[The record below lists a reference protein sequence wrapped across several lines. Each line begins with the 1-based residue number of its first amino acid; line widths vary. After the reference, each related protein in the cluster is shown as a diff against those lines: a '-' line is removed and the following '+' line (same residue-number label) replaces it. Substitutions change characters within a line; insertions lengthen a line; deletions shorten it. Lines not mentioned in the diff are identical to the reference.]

1 MAAYITQV
9 KQAIDR
15 FIRNASST
23 SVVTATTAQGPM
35 LINELWIAAED
46 VTNRWTESLGGT
58 GTSAVASSGRSRLLQ
73 LKAPANADGAILYS
87 KAIAPN
93 PAAASATNNLWQR
106 MTLEFEA
113 TLVNVASFT
122 NTVAMIGG
130 IHNSSVSRGDSDIAA
145 FVLDGDDLAVVTDN
159 GGTETLTAITGLT
172 LTSANLYKVVLRNG
186 AAEFWVNRTLR
197 VTHTTNLPSGI
208 AMIGFRVVADAG
220 LNAELHLGSVRW
232 YLEDA

>member
-122 NTVAMIGG
+122 NTSSMIGG
-130 IHNSSVSRGDSDIAA
+130 IHNNSVSRGDADIAA
-145 FVLDGDDLAVVTDN
+145 FGAGTPNQRKPVLVIDKPVT
-159 GGTETLTAITGLT
+159 T
-172 LTSANLYKVVLRNG
+172 
-186 AAEFWVNRTLR
+186 
-197 VTHTTNLPSGI
+197 
-208 AMIGFRVVADAG
+208 
-220 LNAELHLGSVRW
+220 
-232 YLEDA
+232 